1 MPQSLLGWLRV
12 PGLLVLV
19 VVAAVAALL
28 PRAAV
33 AQQPA
38 TLTGRVT
45 GQEGQP
51 LGSAGVIIEQ
61 LSAGA
66 VTRPDGS
73 YTIIV
78 PGARVPSGPVT
89 VTARLVGFKSRSA
102 QVNLST
108 GSAVQDFTLPD
119 NPLQLGELVVTGAG
133 TVSEVE
139 KLGTGRSSVD
149 SLTIVRSAEP
159 NVVAALAAKA
169 PNVSVVSSSGD
180 PGASA
185 HIQIRGQT
193 TISAGSGISGAD
205 AQPLFIID
213 GVPIDNN
220 ISYNNPSFASVNSS
234 AAPSNRAVDI
244 NPNDIESV
252 EVLKGA
258 ASGAIYGSRAGQG
271 VVIINTKKGRAGPT
285 KYSLRSSASL
295 DEVGRVPELQTK
307 YGLGAGGIAPAC
319 VPGAAPNCAVPFGSA
334 GSWGPEIPAAA
345 PRFAHADEMFQS
357 GHTFDNALTIS
368 GGSDRTTFFLS
379 GGATTQRGTI
389 TGNNDKFDRISVRF
403 NGSHR
408 VFDNLKV
415 GANIA
420 YVDGTGGFITSRNS
434 TDGLLLGAWRSPPD
448 FDNSLYLDPTTGLHR
463 SYRFP
468 NPAAGSEQASRA
480 YDNPFFVA
488 NESFNK
494 SEIGRTFGGVNA
506 EFSATSWLSFAYT
519 LGADYSNDERTQA
532 WPWSTSNTTVVG
544 VNGVGGVNAGYVRS
558 FQIDHNLTATARYR
572 VSPAF
577 SGAVTV
583 GQNLNSNT
591 YQTRQTLGT
600 GLIAP
605 EPYNLGNTAAQLPP
619 YDYKQTIRLES
630 YFAQVSAD
638 LWDQLFLTA
647 AVRNDGAS
655 TFGADSRRNWYPK
668 GSAAWTFFRSAEGT
682 NRFLTYGKL
691 RAAYGQSGTQPAPYL
706 LTSVL
711 LGAWNGNDGGWGPA
725 ISTQQNGLG
734 GLVTSYILPTDDLG
748 PERVKE
754 FETGFDLGLWQD
766 KADIGFTWYRAI
778 SSDVI
783 LNLPT
788 AGSTGYTQKPANAAT
803 IRNAGIEVAL
813 NVRPVTSRNFAW
825 DVGLQFAT
833 NRNRVTD
840 LAGVQFVPFPIGG
853 GTNGLGIQGV
863 AIEGEPLGAYYGSDF
878 IRCGRGLTFAGV
890 DLDNTPGEC
899 QGAAPGAL
907 YVAADGYPQL
917 DNAGTYVVGNPQPD
931 WTGSLRTSIRVSK
944 FSIGGLLDIRN
955 GGDAHNGTKGAL
967 HHFGTSKE
975 SQVNR
980 DGGNFVFGDTYFGH
994 ETVAGPG
1001 AGAAVPLGEAWYTN
1015 FGGTFNGPTSQF
1027 VEDGGF
1033 VKLREISLGYTFDQ
1047 PWVSRLLGFSSMEVR
1062 VAGRN
1067 LHTWTEYTGV
1077 DPETSL
1083 LGSASPLRGIDYF
1096 NNPQSRSYV
1105 FSLTLNR

>member
-1 MPQSLLGWLRV
+1 MA
-12 PGLLVLV
+12 LV
-19 VVAAVAALL
+19 VVAAVLL
-28 PRAAV
+28 PATIL

-45 GQEGQP
+45 AESGQP

-89 VTARLVGFKSRSA
+89 VTARLVGYRALSA

-108 GSAVQDFTLPD
+108 GSAVQDFILPD
-119 NPLQLGELVVTGAG
+119 NPLQLGEIVVTGAG
-133 TVSEVE
+133 TVTEVE

-149 SLTIVRSAEP
+149 SLTLIRSAEP
-159 NVVAALAAKA
+159 NVVSALAAKA
-169 PNVSVVSSSGD
+169 PNVTVVSSSGD
-180 PGASA
+180 PGAST

-205 AQPLFIID
+205 AQPLFIVD
-213 GVPIDNN
+213 GVPVDNSV
-220 ISYNNPSFASVNSS
+220 SYNNPSFTSLNSS
-234 AAPSNRAVDI
+234 AAPSNRAIDI
-244 NPNDIESV
+244 NPNDIENV

-271 VVIINTKKGRAGPT
+271 VVIITTKRGRPGPT
-285 KYSLRSSASL
+285 KYSLRSSVSL
-295 DEVGRVPELQTK
+295 DEVGRLPEFQTK
-307 YGLGAGGIAPAC
+307 YGLGTAGVAPAC
-319 VPGAAPNCAVPFGSA
+319 VAGGPVNCVVGFAQS
-334 GSWGPEIPAAA
+334 GSWGPEIPAGA
-345 PRFAHADEMFQS
+345 PTFDHSGEMFQT

-368 GGSDRTTFFLS
+368 GGNDRTTFFLS
-379 GGATTQRGTI
+379 GGATNQRGII
-389 TGNNDKFDRISVRF
+389 TGNNDKFERISVRF

-420 YVDGTGGFITSRNS
+420 YVDGEGGFITSRNS

-448 FDNSLYLDPTTGLHR
+448 FNNEQFRDPVFGLHR

-468 NPAAGSEQASRA
+468 NPGPGSEQASRV

-494 SEIGRTFGGVNA
+494 SEVGRTFGGVNA
-506 EFSATSWLSFAYT
+506 EFTATPWLSLAYT

-532 WPWSTSNTTVVG
+532 WPWSTSNSTVVG

-577 SGAVTV
+577 SGSVTV

-591 YQTRQTLGT
+591 YQTRQSLGT

-605 EPYNLGNTAAQLPP
+605 EPYNLGNTSSQLPP
-619 YDYKQTIRLES
+619 YDFKQTIRLES

-725 ISTQQNGLG
+725 ISSQQNGLG
-734 GLVTSYILPTDDLG
+734 GLITGYILPTTDLG

-766 KADIGFTWYRAI
+766 KADLGFTWYRAI

-783 LNLPT
+783 LNLPV

-803 IRNAGIEVAL
+803 MRNAGIEVAL
-813 NVRPVTSRNFAW
+813 NLRPVTTRNFAW
-825 DVGLQFAT
+825 DVGFQVAT

-840 LAGVQFVPFPIGG
+840 LAGVQFVPLPISG

-863 AIEGEPLGAYYGSDF
+863 AIEGQPLGVYYADDF
-878 IRCGRGLTFAGV
+878 VRCGRGLSFEGV
-890 DLDNTPGEC
+890 DIDNTAGHC
-899 QGAAPGAL
+899 QGAPADAL
-907 YVAADGYPQL
+907 YIAADGYPQI
-917 DNAGTYVVGNPQPD
+917 DVGGTYIVGDPEPD
-931 WTGSLRTSIRVSK
+931 WTGAVRTSFRVNK
-944 FSIGGLLDIRN
+944 FSIGGLLDIRQ

-967 HHFGTSKE
+967 HHFGTSRE

-980 DGGNFVFGDTYFGH
+980 DGGNFVFGETFYDH
-994 ETVAGPG
+994 EAVSGPG
-1001 AGAAVPLGEAWYTN
+1001 VGTGVPLGENWYAGS
-1015 FGGTFNGPTSQF
+1015 GGIFNGATSQF
-1027 VEDGGF
+1027 VEDGSF
-1033 VKLREISLGYTFDQ
+1033 VKLREVSLGYTFDQ
-1047 PWVSRLLGFSSMEVR
+1047 PWVSRVLGFSSMELR

-1067 LHTWTEYTGV
+1067 LHTWTNYTGV

-1083 LGSASPLRGIDYF
+1083 LGAASPLRGVDYF

>member
-1 MPQSLLGWLRV
+1 MTQALSGKARRPLLWAWL
-12 PGLLVLV
+12 
-19 VVAAVAALL
+19 VAAVTLL
-28 PRAAV
+28 PGQIL
-33 AQQPA
+33 AQQPV

-45 GQEGQP
+45 SEAGQP
-51 LGSAGVIIEQ
+51 LPAAAVVIEQ

-73 YTIIV
+73 YTILI
-78 PGARVPSGPVT
+78 PGARVPSGPVN
-89 VTARLVGFKSRSA
+89 VTARLVGYKARTA
-102 QVNLST
+102 QVDLSS
-108 GSAVQDFTLPD
+108 GSASQDFALPD

-149 SLTIVRSAEP
+149 SLAIVRSAEP
-159 NVVAALAAKA
+159 NVVSALAAKA
-169 PNVSVVSSSGD
+169 PNVTVVSSSGD

-205 AQPLFIID
+205 AQPLIIVD
-213 GVPIDNN
+213 GVPTDNSV
-220 ISYNNPSFASVNSS
+220 SYNNPSFSSLNSS
-234 AAPSNRAVDI
+234 AAPSNRAIDI
-244 NPNDIESV
+244 NPNDIENI

-271 VVIINTKKGRAGPT
+271 VILITTKKGRAGPT
-285 KYSLRSSASL
+285 KYSLRSSASF
-295 DEVGRVPELQTK
+295 DEVAKLPELQRK
-307 YGLGAGGIAPAC
+307 YGLGAAGVAPAC
-319 VPGAAPNCAVPFGSA
+319 VPGAAPNCGVPFGSA
-334 GSWGPEIPAAA
+334 GSWGPEIPAGS
-345 PRFAHADEMFQS
+345 PTFSHAGEMFQT
-357 GHTFDNALTIS
+357 GHTFDNALTVS
-368 GGSDRTTFFLS
+368 GGNDRTTFFLS
-379 GGATTQRGTI
+379 GGATTQRGII
-389 TGNNDKFDRISVRF
+389 TGSNDKFDRISIRF

-408 VFDNLKV
+408 IFDNLKI

-420 YVDGTGGFITSRNS
+420 YIDGDGGFITSRNS
-434 TDGLLLGAWRSPPD
+434 TDGLLLGAWRSPPN
-448 FDNSLYLDPTTGLHR
+448 FDNQPYLDPTTGLHR

-468 NPAAGSEQASRA
+468 NPAAGSEQLSRA

-506 EFSATSWLSFAYT
+506 EFAATPWLSFAYT

-544 VNGVGGVNAGYVRS
+544 VNGVGGVNAGYIRS
-558 FQIDHNLTATARYR
+558 FQIDHNLTATGRYT

-577 SGAVTV
+577 SGSVTV

-605 EPYNLGNTAAQLPP
+605 LPYNLGNTSSQLPP
-619 YDYKQTIRLES
+619 YDFKQTVRLES
-630 YFAQVSAD
+630 YFAQVTAD

-647 AVRNDGAS
+647 ALRNDGAS

-711 LGAWNGNDGGWGPA
+711 IGAWNGNDGGWGPA
-725 ISTQQNGLG
+725 ISTQQNGVG
-734 GLVTSYILPTDDLG
+734 GLISQYILPTTDLG

-766 KADIGFTWYRAI
+766 KADLGFTWYRAV
-778 SSDVI
+778 STDVI

-803 IRNAGIEVAL
+803 LRNAGIEVAL
-813 NVRPVTSRNFAW
+813 NLRPITTRNFAW
-825 DVGLQFAT
+825 DVGFQVAT
-833 NRNRVTD
+833 NRNRVTN
-840 LAGVQFVPFPIGG
+840 LAGVQFVPLPISG
-853 GTNGLGIQGV
+853 GTNGLTIQGV
-863 AIEGEPLGAYYGSDF
+863 AIEGQPLGVYYASDF
-878 IRCGRGLTFAGV
+878 IRCGRGLTFVGV
-890 DLDNTPGEC
+890 DLDNTAGHC
-899 QGAAPGAL
+899 QGAPAGSM
-907 YVAADGYPQL
+907 YIAADGYPQV
-917 DNAGTYVVGNPQPD
+917 DVGGNYVIGDPNPD
-931 WTGSLRTSIRVSK
+931 WTGSVRTSFRLNK
-944 FSIGGLLDIRN
+944 FSIGGLLDIRQ
-955 GGDAHNGTKGAL
+955 GGDAYNGTKGAL
-967 HHFGTSKE
+967 AHFGTSKL
-975 SQVNR
+975 SQEMR
-980 DGGNFVFGDTYFGH
+980 DGGNFVFGDTFFGDQ
-994 ETVAGPG
+994 VVSGPG
-1001 AGAAVPLGEAWYTN
+1001 VGVGVPLNEAWFTGS
-1015 FGGTFNGPTSQF
+1015 GGIFNGPDSQW
-1027 VEDGGF
+1027 VEDGSF
-1033 VKLREISLGYTFDQ
+1033 VKLREVSLGYTFDQ
-1047 PWVSRLLGFSSMEVR
+1047 PWVSRLLGFSSMELR

-1067 LHTWTEYTGV
+1067 LHTWTDYSGI

-1083 LGSASPLRGIDYF
+1083 LGAASPVRGIDYF
-1096 NNPQSRSYV
+1096 NNPQGRSYV

>member
-1 MPQSLLGWLRV
+1 MAQALSGTERRPLLWSWL
-12 PGLLVLV
+12 
-19 VVAAVAALL
+19 AAAFALL
-28 PRAAV
+28 PAQIL
-33 AQQPA
+33 AQQPV

-45 GQEGQP
+45 SDAGQP
-51 LGSAGVIIEQ
+51 LASAGVIIEQ

-73 YTIIV
+73 YTILI

-89 VTARLVGFKSRSA
+89 VTARLVGYKARTA
-102 QVNLST
+102 QVDLSS
-108 GSAVQDFTLPD
+108 GSTTQDFTLPD

-149 SLTIVRSAEP
+149 SLSIVRSSEP
-159 NVVAALAAKA
+159 NVISALAAKA
-169 PNVSVVSSSGD
+169 PNVTIVSSSGD

-205 AQPLFIID
+205 AQPLIIVD
-213 GVPIDNN
+213 GVPVDNSV
-220 ISYNNPSFASVNSS
+220 SYNNPSFASLNSS
-234 AAPSNRAVDI
+234 AAPSNRAIDI
-244 NPNDIESV
+244 NPNDIENV

-271 VVIINTKKGRAGPT
+271 VILITTKKGHPGPT
-285 KYSLRSSASL
+285 KYSLRSSASF
-295 DEVGRVPELQTK
+295 DEVSRLPELQQK
-307 YGLGAGGIAPAC
+307 YGLGAGGVAPAC
-319 VPGAAPNCAVPFGSA
+319 VSGGAPNCGVPFASA
-334 GSWGPEIPAAA
+334 GSWGPAIPAGT
-345 PRFAHADEMFQS
+345 PSFNHAGEMFKT
-357 GHTFDNALTIS
+357 GHTFDNALTVS
-368 GGSDRTTFFLS
+368 GGNDRTTFFLS
-379 GGATTQRGTI
+379 GGATTQRGII

-420 YVDGTGGFITSRNS
+420 YIDGDGGFITSRNS

-448 FDNSLYLDPTTGLHR
+448 FNNQPYLDPTSHLQR

-468 NPAAGSEQASRA
+468 NPAAGSEQQSRF

-494 SEIGRTFGGVNA
+494 SQIGRTFGGVNA
-506 EFSATSWLSFAYT
+506 EFTATPWLSFNYT

-544 VNGVGGVNAGYVRS
+544 VNGVGGVNAGYIKT
-558 FQIDHNLTATARYR
+558 FQIDHNLTATARYKL
-572 VSPAF
+572 SPAW
-577 SGAVTV
+577 SGSVTV
-583 GQNLNSNT
+583 GQNLNSNS

-605 EPYNLGNTAAQLPP
+605 QPFNLGNTSSQLPP

-638 LWDQLFLTA
+638 LFDQLFLTA
-647 AVRNDGAS
+647 AIRNDGAS
-655 TFGADSRRNWYPK
+655 TFGATTRHNWYPK
-668 GSAAWTFFRSAEGT
+668 GSASWTFFRSAEGT

-706 LTSVL
+706 LSSVL

-725 ISTQQNGLG
+725 ISTQQNGVG
-734 GLVTSYILPTDDLG
+734 GLISTFILPTTDLG

-766 KADIGFTWYRAI
+766 KADLGFTWYRAV

-803 IRNAGIEVAL
+803 LRNAGVEVAL
-813 NVRPVTSRNFAW
+813 NLRPVTTRNFAW
-825 DVGLQFAT
+825 DVGLQVAT
-833 NRNRVTD
+833 NRNRVMD
-840 LAGVQFVPFPIGG
+840 LAGVQFVPLPISG

-863 AIEGEPLGAYYGSDF
+863 AIQGQPLGVYYADDF
-878 IRCGRGLTFAGV
+878 IRCGRGLTFNGV

-899 QGAAPGAL
+899 QGAPTGAL
-907 YVAADGYPQL
+907 YIGSDGYPQI
-917 DNAGTYVVGNPQPD
+917 DVGGTYIIGDPNPN
-931 WTGSLRTSIRVSK
+931 WTGSVRTSFRVNK
-944 FSIGGLLDIRN
+944 FSIGGLLDIRQ
-955 GGDAHNGTKGAL
+955 GGAAYNGTRGAL
-967 HHFGTSKE
+967 NHFGTSKK
-975 SQVNR
+975 SQVYR
-980 DGGNFVFGDTYFGH
+980 DGGNFVFGDTYFGGA
-994 ETVAGPG
+994 TVAGPG
-1001 AGAAVPLGEAWYTN
+1001 VGMGVPLGEAWFT
-1015 FGGTFNGPTSQF
+1015 GSGSTFNGATSQF
-1027 VEDGGF
+1027 IEDGSF

-1047 PWVSRLLGFSSMEVR
+1047 AWVSRLLGFSSMELR
-1062 VAGRN
+1062 VSGRN
-1067 LHTWTEYTGV
+1067 LHTWTNYSGV

-1083 LGSASPLRGIDYF
+1083 LGAASPVRGIDYF

>member
-1 MPQSLLGWLRV
+1 MASSWFGQLRI
-12 PGLLVLV
+12 PRQLGLLL
-19 VVAAVAALL
+19 VAALALL
-28 PRAAV
+28 PGRTQ

-45 GQEGQP
+45 SESGQP

-78 PGARVPSGPVT
+78 PGARVPSGAVT
-89 VTARLVGFKSRSA
+89 VTARLVGYKARSA
-102 QVNLST
+102 QVNLSS
-108 GSAVQDFTLPD
+108 GSAVQDFTLQD

-149 SLTIVRSAEP
+149 SLAIVRSAEP
-159 NVVAALAAKA
+159 NVVSALAAKA
-169 PNVSVVSSSGD
+169 PNVTVVSSSGD
-180 PGASA
+180 PGSSA

-205 AQPLFIID
+205 AQPLIIVD
-213 GVPIDNN
+213 GVPIDNSQ
-220 ISYNNPSFASVNSS
+220 SYNNPALGALNSS
-234 AAPSNRAVDI
+234 AAPSNRAIDI
-244 NPNDIESV
+244 NPNDIENV

-271 VVIINTKKGRAGPT
+271 VVLITTKKGRPGPT
-285 KYSLRSSASL
+285 KYSLRSSASF
-295 DEVGRVPELQTK
+295 DEVAKLPELQQK
-307 YGLGAGGIAPAC
+307 YGLGTGGVAPVC
-319 VPGAAPNCAVPFGSA
+319 VSGGAPNCGVPFGSA
-334 GSWGPEIPAAA
+334 GSWGPEIPAGT
-345 PRFAHADEMFQS
+345 PTFSHAGEMFQT

-368 GGSDRTTFFLS
+368 GGNDRTTFFLS
-379 GGATTQRGTI
+379 GGATTQRGI
-389 TGNNDKFDRISVRF
+389 IAGSNDKFDRISVRF

-420 YVDGTGGFITSRNS
+420 YIDGDGGFITSRNS

-448 FDNSLYLDPTTGLHR
+448 FNNQPYLDPTSGLHR

-468 NPAAGSEQASRA
+468 NPAAGSEQLSRA

-506 EFSATSWLSFAYT
+506 EFAATAWLSFAYT

-544 VNGVGGVNAGYVRS
+544 VNGVGGVNAGYIRA
-558 FQIDHNLTATARYR
+558 FQIDHNLTATARYT
-572 VSPAF
+572 VSPSF
-577 SGAVTV
+577 SGSLTV

-591 YQTRQTLGT
+591 YQTRQSLGT

-605 EPYNLGNTAAQLPP
+605 EPFNLGNTSSQLPP
-619 YDYKQTIRLES
+619 YDFKQTVRLES
-630 YFAQVSAD
+630 YFAQVTAD

-647 AVRNDGAS
+647 ALRNDGAS
-655 TFGADSRRNWYPK
+655 TFGEDSRRNWYPK

-706 LTSVL
+706 LNSVL
-711 LGAWNGNDGGWGPA
+711 IGAWNGNDGGWGPA
-725 ISTQQNGLG
+725 ISTQQNGVG
-734 GLVTSYILPTDDLG
+734 GLISQYILPTTDLG

-754 FETGFDLGLWQD
+754 FETGFDLGLWED
-766 KADIGFTWYRAI
+766 KADLGFTWYRAV

-803 IRNAGIEVAL
+803 LRNAGIEVAL
-813 NVRPVTSRNFAW
+813 NLRPVSTRNFAW
-825 DVGLQFAT
+825 DVGFQVAT

-840 LAGVQFVPFPIGG
+840 LAGVQFVPLPISG
-853 GTNGLGIQGV
+853 GTNGLGVQGV
-863 AIEGEPLGAYYGSDF
+863 AIQGQPLGSYYATDF
-878 IRCGRGLTFAGV
+878 IRCGRGLSFEGV
-890 DLDNTPGEC
+890 DLDNTAGQC
-899 QGAAPGAL
+899 QGAPTGAL
-907 YVAADGYPQL
+907 YIASDGYPQV
-917 DNAGTYVVGNPQPD
+917 DVGGTYIIGDPNPD
-931 WTGSLRTSIRVSK
+931 WTGSVRTSFRVNK
-944 FSIGGLLDIRN
+944 FSIGGLLDIRQ
-955 GGDAHNGTKGAL
+955 GGDAYNGTKGAL
-967 HHFGTSKE
+967 AHFGTSKV
-975 SQVNR
+975 SQELR
-980 DGGNFVFGDTYFGH
+980 DGGNFVFGDTYFGDQA
-994 ETVAGPG
+994 VSGPG
-1001 AGAAVPLGEAWYTN
+1001 AGSAVPLNEAWFTGS
-1015 FGGTFNGPTSQF
+1015 GGIFNGPDSQW
-1027 VEDGGF
+1027 VEDGSF
-1033 VKLREISLGYTFDQ
+1033 VKLREVSLGYTFDQ
-1047 PWVSRLLGFSSMEVR
+1047 PWVSRLLGFSSMELR

-1067 LHTWTEYTGV
+1067 LHTWTDYTGV

-1083 LGSASPLRGIDYF
+1083 LGAASPVRGIDYF

>member
-1 MPQSLLGWLRV
+1 MPQSVFSLLRV
-12 PGLLVLV
+12 PRLLALFV
-19 VVAAVAALL
+19 VSAVALL
-28 PRAAV
+28 PRQAL

-45 GQEGQP
+45 AESGQP
-51 LGSAGVIIEQ
+51 LASAGVIIEQ

-73 YTIIV
+73 YTIII

-89 VTARLVGFKSRSA
+89 VTARLVGYRARSA
-102 QVNLST
+102 QVTLAT
-108 GSAVQDFTLPD
+108 GSAVQDFTLLD

-149 SLTIVRSAEP
+149 SLSIVRSAEP
-159 NVVAALAAKA
+159 NVVGALAAKA
-169 PNVSVVSSSGD
+169 PNVTVVSSSGD

-193 TISAGSGISGAD
+193 TISAGSGIGGAD
-205 AQPLFIID
+205 AQPLFIVD
-213 GVPIDNN
+213 GVPIDNTV
-220 ISYNNPSFASVNSS
+220 SYNNPGVASVNSS
-234 AAPSNRAVDI
+234 AAPSNRAIDI
-244 NPNDIESV
+244 NPNDIENV

-271 VVIINTKKGRAGPT
+271 VVIITTKKGRPGPT
-285 KYSLRSSASL
+285 KYSLRSSVSL
-295 DEVGRVPELQTK
+295 DEVGRLPELQRK
-307 YGLGAGGIAPAC
+307 YGLGAAGVTPAC
-319 VPGAAPNCAVPFGSA
+319 VAGAAANCFVGFGQA
-334 GSWGPEIPAAA
+334 GSWGPEIPAGT
-345 PRFAHADEMFQS
+345 PTFDHAGEMFQT
-357 GHTFDNALTIS
+357 GQTFDNALTVS
-368 GGSDRTTFFLS
+368 GGNDRTTFFLS
-379 GGATTQRGTI
+379 GGTTTQRGTI
-389 TGNNDKFDRISVRF
+389 TGSNDKFDRISVRF

-420 YVDGTGGFITSRNS
+420 YVDGGGGFITSRNS
-434 TDGLLLGAWRSPPD
+434 TDGLLLGAWRSPPN
-448 FDNSLYLDPTTGLHR
+448 FDNTAYLDPTTGLHR

-468 NPAAGSEQASRA
+468 NPAAGSEQGTRF

-494 SEIGRTFGGVNA
+494 SEIGRTFGGINA
-506 EFSATSWLSFAYT
+506 EFAATSWLSFAYT
-519 LGADYSNDERTQA
+519 LGTDYSNDERTQA

-544 VNGVGGVNAGYVRS
+544 VNGVGGVNAGYIKS

-572 VSPAF
+572 VGPAF
-577 SGAVTV
+577 SGSVTV
-583 GQNLNSNT
+583 GQNLNSNS
-591 YQTRQTLGT
+591 YQTRQVLGT
-600 GLIAP
+600 GLVAP
-605 EPYNLGNTAAQLPP
+605 EPYNLGNTATQLPP

-725 ISTQQNGLG
+725 ISSGQNGQG
-734 GLVTSYILPTDDLG
+734 GLISSFILPTTDLG

-813 NVRPVTSRNFAW
+813 NLRPITKRNFAW
-825 DVGLQFAT
+825 DVGLQVAT

-840 LAGVQFVPFPIGG
+840 LAGVQFVPLPVGG

-863 AIEGEPLGAYYGSDF
+863 AIEGQPLGVYYGSDF
-878 IRCGRGLTFAGV
+878 IRCGRGLTFNGV
-890 DLDNTPGEC
+890 DLDNTAGEC
-899 QGAAPGAL
+899 QGAATNAL

-917 DNAGTYVVGNPQPD
+917 DVGGTYVVGNPEPN
-931 WTGSLRTSIRVSK
+931 WTGAVRTSFRVNK
-944 FSIGGLLDIRN
+944 FSIGGLLDVRQ

-967 HHFGTSKE
+967 HHFGTSRE

-980 DGGNFVFGDTYFGH
+980 DGGNFVFGDNYFGN

-1001 AGAAVPLGEAWYTN
+1001 VGTGVPLGEAWYTGN
-1015 FGGTFNGPTSQF
+1015 GGTFNGPTSQF
-1027 VEDGGF
+1027 VEDGSF
-1033 VKLREISLGYTFDQ
+1033 VKLREVSLGYTFDQ
-1047 PWVSRLLGFSSMEVR
+1047 PWISRLLGFSSMELR

-1067 LHTWTEYTGV
+1067 LHTWTSYTGV

-1083 LGSASPLRGIDYF
+1083 LGAASPVRGIDYF

>member
-1 MPQSLLGWLRV
+1 MPQALSGKTRPPLWWGWL
-12 PGLLVLV
+12 
-19 VVAAVAALL
+19 VAAVALL
-28 PRAAV
+28 PASV
-33 AQQPA
+33 SAQQPV
-38 TLTGRVT
+38 TVTGRVT
-45 GQEGQP
+45 SEEGQP
-51 LGSAGVIIEQ
+51 LASASIIIEQ
-61 LSAGA
+61 LGAGA
-66 VTRPDGS
+66 VTRTDGR
-73 YTIIV
+73 YTILI

-89 VTARLVGFKSRSA
+89 ITARLVGFKARSA
-102 QVNLST
+102 QVDLST
-108 GSAVQDFTLPD
+108 GSATRDFTLPE

-149 SLTIVRSAEP
+149 SLSIVRSAEP
-159 NVVAALAAKA
+159 NVVSALAAKA
-169 PNVSVVSSSGD
+169 PNVTVVSSSGD

-205 AQPLFIID
+205 AQPLIIVD
-213 GVPIDNN
+213 GVPVDNS
-220 ISYNNPSFASVNSS
+220 ISYNNPSFASLNSS
-234 AAPSNRAVDI
+234 AAPSNRAIDI
-244 NPNDIESV
+244 NPNDIENV

-271 VVIINTKKGRAGPT
+271 VILITTKKGHAGPT
-285 KYSLRSSASL
+285 KYSLRSSASF
-295 DEVGRVPELQTK
+295 DEVAKLPDLQRK
-307 YGLGAGGIAPAC
+307 YGLGSGGVAPAC
-319 VPGAAPNCAVPFGSA
+319 VSGAAANCAVPFASA
-334 GSWGPEIPAAA
+334 GSWGPEIPAGA
-345 PRFAHADEMFQS
+345 PSFSHAGEMFQT
-357 GHTFDNALTIS
+357 GHTFDNALTVS
-368 GGSDRTTFFLS
+368 GGNDRTTFFLS
-379 GGATTQRGTI
+379 GGATTQRGII

-420 YVDGTGGFITSRNS
+420 YIDGDGGFITSRNS

-448 FDNSLYLDPTTGLHR
+448 FNNLPYLDPVTSLHR

-468 NPAAGSEQASRA
+468 NPAAGSEQLSRA

-488 NESFNK
+488 HESFNK
-494 SEIGRTFGGVNA
+494 SQVGRTFGGVNA
-506 EFSATSWLSFAYT
+506 EFTATPWLSFNYT
-519 LGADYSNDERTQA
+519 LGADYANDERTQA

-544 VNGVGGVNAGYVRS
+544 VNGVGGVNAGYIKT

-577 SGAVTV
+577 AGSVTV

-605 EPYNLGNTAAQLPP
+605 QPFNLGNTSSQLPP
-619 YDYKQTIRLES
+619 YDYKQTVRLES

-647 AVRNDGAS
+647 ALRNDGAS
-655 TFGADSRRNWYPK
+655 TFGANTRHNWYPK
-668 GSAAWTFFRSAEGT
+668 GSAAWTFYRSPEGT
-682 NRFLTYGKL
+682 ERMLTYGKL

-706 LTSVL
+706 LSSVL

-725 ISTQQNGLG
+725 ISTQQNGVG
-734 GLVTSYILPTDDLG
+734 GLISTYILPTTDLG

-754 FETGFDLGLWQD
+754 FEAGFDLGLWKD
-766 KADIGFTWYRAI
+766 KADLGVTWYRAV

-813 NVRPVTSRNFAW
+813 NLRPVTTRNFAW
-825 DVGLQFAT
+825 DVGFQVAT
-833 NRNRVTD
+833 NRNRVLD
-840 LAGVQFVPFPIGG
+840 LAGVQFVPLPISG

-863 AIEGEPLGAYYGSDF
+863 AIQGQPLGVYYADDF
-878 IRCGRGLTFAGV
+878 IRCGRGLAFNGV

-899 QGAAPGAL
+899 QGAPAGAL
-907 YVAADGYPQL
+907 YIGSDGYPQI
-917 DNAGTYVVGNPQPD
+917 DVGGTYVIGDPNPD
-931 WTGSLRTSIRVSK
+931 WTGSIRTSFRVNK
-944 FSIGGLLDIRN
+944 FSIGGLLDIRQ
-955 GGDAHNGTKGAL
+955 GGAAYNGTRGAL
-967 HHFGTSKE
+967 NHFGTSKE
-975 SQVNR
+975 SQVFR
-980 DGGNFVFGDTYFGH
+980 DGGNFVFGDTYFRDQ
-994 ETVAGPG
+994 TVAGPG
-1001 AGAAVPLGEAWYTN
+1001 VGTAVPLGEAWFT
-1015 FGGTFNGPTSQF
+1015 GSGSTFNGATSQF
-1027 VEDGGF
+1027 VEDGSF
-1033 VKLREISLGYTFDQ
+1033 VKLREISVGYTFDQ
-1047 PWVSRLLGFSSMEVR
+1047 PWVSRLMGFSSMELR
-1062 VAGRN
+1062 VSGRN
-1067 LHTWTEYTGV
+1067 LHTWTDYSGV

-1083 LGSASPLRGIDYF
+1083 LGAASPVRGIDYF
-1096 NNPQSRSYV
+1096 NNPQSRSFV

>member
-1 MPQSLLGWLRV
+1 MAPSLFDQLRV
-12 PGLLVLV
+12 PRLVGLLLAAV
-19 VVAAVAALL
+19 VVLL
-28 PRAAV
+28 PGQV
-33 AQQPA
+33 LAQQPA

-45 GQEGQP
+45 AESGQP

-73 YTIIV
+73 YTIII
-78 PGARVPSGPVT
+78 PGARVPSAPVT
-89 VTARLVGFKSRSA
+89 VTARLVGYKARSA
-102 QVNLST
+102 QVSLST

-149 SLTIVRSAEP
+149 SLSLIRSAEP
-159 NVVAALAAKA
+159 NVVSALAAKA
-169 PNVSVVSSSGD
+169 PNVTVVSSSGD
-180 PGASA
+180 PGAST

-205 AQPLFIID
+205 AQPLFIVD
-213 GVPIDNN
+213 GVPVDNSV
-220 ISYNNPSFASVNSS
+220 SYNNPTFTSLNSS
-234 AAPSNRAVDI
+234 AAPSNRAIDI
-244 NPNDIESV
+244 NPNDIENV

-271 VVIINTKKGRAGPT
+271 VVIITTKRGRPGPT
-285 KYSLRSSASL
+285 KYSLRSSVSL
-295 DEVGRVPELQTK
+295 DEVGRLPEFQTK
-307 YGLGAGGIAPAC
+307 YGLGTGGVGAACVAGGA
-319 VPGAAPNCAVPFGSA
+319 VNCAVPFAQS
-334 GSWGPEIPAAA
+334 GSWGPEIPAGS
-345 PRFAHADEMFQS
+345 PTFDHSGEMFQT

-368 GGSDRTTFFLS
+368 GGNDRTTFFLS
-379 GGATTQRGTI
+379 GGATNQRGII
-389 TGNNDKFDRISVRF
+389 TGNNDKFERISVRF

-420 YVDGTGGFITSRNS
+420 YVDGEGGFITSRNS

-448 FDNSLYLDPTTGLHR
+448 FNNEQYLDSQFGLHR

-468 NPAAGSEQASRA
+468 NPGPGSEQVSRI

-494 SEIGRTFGGVNA
+494 SEVGRTFGGVNA
-506 EFSATSWLSFAYT
+506 EFTATPWLSFAYT

-532 WPWSTSNTTVVG
+532 WPWSTSNSTVVG

-572 VSPAF
+572 VNEAF
-577 SGAVTV
+577 SGSVTV

-591 YQTRQTLGT
+591 YQTRQSLGT

-605 EPYNLGNTAAQLPP
+605 EPYNLGNTSSQLPP
-619 YDYKQTIRLES
+619 YDFKQTIRLES

-647 AVRNDGAS
+647 AIRNDGAS

-725 ISTQQNGLG
+725 ISSQQNGLG
-734 GLVTSYILPTDDLG
+734 GLISGYILPTTDLG

-783 LNLPT
+783 LNLPV

-803 IRNAGIEVAL
+803 MRNAGIEVAL
-813 NVRPVTSRNFAW
+813 NLRPVTTRNFAW
-825 DVGLQFAT
+825 DVGFQVAT

-840 LAGVQFVPFPIGG
+840 LAGVQFVPLPISG

-863 AIEGEPLGAYYGSDF
+863 AIEGQPLGVYYADDF
-878 IRCGRGLTFAGV
+878 VRCGRGLSFGGV
-890 DLDNTPGEC
+890 DLDNTAGHC
-899 QGAAPGAL
+899 QGAPTGAL
-907 YVAADGYPQL
+907 YIAADGYPQI
-917 DNAGTYVVGNPQPD
+917 DVGGTYIIGDPQPD
-931 WTGSLRTSIRVSK
+931 WTGAVRTSLRVNK
-944 FSIGGLLDIRN
+944 FSIGGLLDIRQ

-980 DGGNFVFGDTYFGH
+980 DGGTFVFGETYYDH
-994 ETVAGPG
+994 ETVSGPG
-1001 AGAAVPLGEAWYTN
+1001 AGTAVPLGENWYAGS
-1015 FGGTFNGPTSQF
+1015 GGIFNGATSQF
-1027 VEDGGF
+1027 VEDGSF
-1033 VKLREISLGYTFDQ
+1033 VKLREVSLGYTFDQ
-1047 PWVSRLLGFSSMEVR
+1047 PWVSRVLGFSSMELR

-1067 LHTWTEYTGV
+1067 LHTWTNYTGV

-1083 LGSASPLRGIDYF
+1083 LGAASPLRGVDYF